1 MASPILVTG
10 ASTGIGHAIVTELL
24 AAGHEVLAGVRR
36 ELRAMSTALGLPAPA
51 MEPLALR
58 VSEVHDLLR
67 QAHFEPARR
76 NALVARALARCA
88 QP

>member
-1 MASPILVTG
+1 
-10 ASTGIGHAIVTELL
+10 
-24 AAGHEVLAGVRR
+24 
-36 ELRAMSTALGLPAPA
+36 MSTALGLPAPA

-76 NALVARALARCA
+76 DALVARALARCA